1 MNYEPKGMNLQNLFG
16 NIDIY
21 VFDQILKGRYAH
33 CKKILDAGCGSGRNI
48 VYFLQQPQH
57 EVYGVD
63 ISQEAIDHVR
73 SLAAEISPHTPADHF
88 QPARVEELPFKDASF
103 DLVICNTVLHFA
115 RDTDHFD
122 QMMRSMWRVLKPG
135 GYFFSRLASNIGT
148 EELVKPLGG
157 RRYLLGDGTERFL
170 VDQNFLLSYTE
181 QLNGTLY
188 ERIKTTV
195 VQDLR
200 SMTTWCVQK

>member
-1 MNYEPKGMNLQNLFG
+1 MNLQNIFG

-21 VFDQILKGRYAH
+21 VFDQILKGRYAQ
-33 CKKILDAGCGSGRNI
+33 CEQILDAGCGGGRNI

-57 EVYGVD
+57 EVYGID
-63 ISQEAIDHVR
+63 QSQEAIDHVR
-73 SLAAEISPHTPADHF
+73 NLAAEISPHTPAEHF
-88 QPARVEELPFKDASF
+88 QVAKVEELPFEDETF

-122 QMMRSMWRVLKPG
+122 QMMCSIWRVLKPG

-148 EELVKPLGG
+148 EELVKPLGN
-157 RRYLLGDGTERFL
+157 RRYFLADDSERFL
-170 VDQNFLLSYTE
+170 VDQDFLLSYTA
-181 QLNGTLY
+181 QLKGTFY

-200 SMTTWCVQK
+200 SMTTWCIQK